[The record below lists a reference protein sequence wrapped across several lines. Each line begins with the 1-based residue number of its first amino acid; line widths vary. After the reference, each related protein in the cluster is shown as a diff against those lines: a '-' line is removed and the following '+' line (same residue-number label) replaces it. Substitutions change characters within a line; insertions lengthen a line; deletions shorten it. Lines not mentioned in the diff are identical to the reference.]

1 MKKALKIGDVAVNVV
16 ASSALA
22 TSFHPEIAQ
31 QFIDVPDEVETGWI
45 EVEGVWQAPPT
56 ANPEPSTAAIVVDV
70 PTFFMLFT
78 IAEEAA
84 IRASQDPG
92 VRVLIQRL
100 DHPATKA
107 VNLSLQANI
116 AAINYLAA
124 QGLITEAR
132 AAEILTGQVS

>member
-1 MKKALKIGDVAVNVV
+1 
-16 ASSALA
+16 
-22 TSFHPEIAQ
+22 
-31 QFIDVPDEVETGWI
+31 
-45 EVEGVWQAPPT
+45 
-56 ANPEPSTAAIVVDV
+56 VVDV

-78 IAEEAA
+78 IGEETS

-92 VRVLIQRL
+92 VKVLLQRL